1 MKVAVIG
8 SGPAGVY
15 ASLELAKNGVNKV
28 ILVEKEERLGGTCVL
43 YGCIPSKA
51 MLHPVHL
58 LTELEKLGKKVSFN
72 LDELRKFGQEAL
84 TRLSKGVEYMLEDN
98 GIEVVRGVASLR
110 SGLLN
115 VNNETL
121 QVDYIVLA
129 TGTFRERLNGIIYS
143 EDLPYLN
150 RDFQSVI
157 LVGGDVGGIE
167 FGWML
172 RKLGKEVFLIDKQ
185 STLLPYLDREVSNNI
200 TNYFAKIGIKLY
212 LNRSVKEMR
221 EKEVV
226 LDNGEKLTADAVY
239 MTFGRKPSIQG
250 FEEINHNPYVIVD
263 EYLRTSVNNIFAA
276 GDIIGTHTAHEA
288 MYAGKIAAINILGG
302 KKVFNKEGIP
312 KVVYTHPTIAY
323 VGNMD
328 GRCIK
333 LSLAELGRAI
343 TEKETDGFLK
353 VCVKDDKIVGAQ
365 AFMKDAEEVISLISF
380 LIRFNVRINEIKDY
394 VAPHP
399 SYIEVIT
406 ELLSRLR

>member
-15 ASLELAKNGVNKV
+15 ASLELAKSNNKV

-51 MLHPVHL
+51 MLHPIHL
-58 LTELEKLGKKVSFN
+58 ASELEKIGKKVIFD
-72 LDELRKFGQEAL
+72 LEELRKLGQEASF
-84 TRLSKGVEYMLEDN
+84 RLSKGVEYMLEDN
-98 GIEVVRGVASLR
+98 GVEVIHGVASLR

-115 VNNETL
+115 VNNETIKT
-121 QVDYIVLA
+121 DYIVLA
-129 TGTFRERLNGIIYS
+129 TGTYREVVKGIIYS

-150 RDFQSVI
+150 KDFQSVI
-157 LVGGDVGGIE
+157 IVGGDVGGVE

-172 RKLGKEVFLIDKQ
+172 RKLGKEVVLIDKQ
-185 STLLPYLDREVSNNI
+185 PSLLPYLDNEVSSAI
-200 TNYFAKIGIKLY
+200 TNYFSKIGVKLY
-212 LNRSVKEMR
+212 LNRSVKEMK

-226 LDNGEKLTADAVY
+226 LENGEKLTADVVY

-250 FEEINHNPYVIVD
+250 FEEVNHNPFVIVD
-263 EYLRTSVNNIFAA
+263 EYLRTSVSNIFAA

-288 MYAGKIAAINILGG
+288 MYAGKIAALNITGG
-302 KKVFNKEGIP
+302 KKVFNKQGIP
-312 KVVYTHPTIAY
+312 KVVYTYPTIAY
-323 VGNMD
+323 VGNME
-328 GRCIK
+328 GKCIK
-333 LSLAELGRAI
+333 INLAEVGRAI

-365 AFMKDAEEVISLISF
+365 AFMKDAEEVISLISL
-380 LIRFNVRINEIKDY
+380 LIRYNVKVSEIKDY

-399 SYIEVIT
+399 SYIEAIT
-406 ELLSRLR
+406 ELLNRL